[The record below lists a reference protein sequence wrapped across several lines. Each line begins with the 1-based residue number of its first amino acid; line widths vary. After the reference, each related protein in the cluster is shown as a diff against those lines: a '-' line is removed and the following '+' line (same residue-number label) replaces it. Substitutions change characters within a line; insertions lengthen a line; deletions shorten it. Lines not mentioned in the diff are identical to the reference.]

1 MSQTIKWAERAIGTQ
16 NVRELQEH
24 GLTVVPLK
32 LIEQLKTVKAQQ
44 TIVIEGVA
52 LTVMPFE
59 EDHLDSA
66 KAGYVCWD

>member
-1 MSQTIKWAERAIGTQ
+1 LSQTIKWAERAIGTQ